1 MIEDPKVLEDLVNDS
16 QNCLGSVDV
25 EDPEKQPSED
35 VEDVLNRSTN
45 SVASSASSEDRS
57 LLLGMPTQAFSK
69 HCAGTAEDKQ
79 QVCIS
84 LNLWFRR
91 GGCRRAAASH
101 LLN

>member
-16 QNCLGSVDV
+16 QNCLGSVGAA
-25 EDPEKQPSED
+25 DPEKQKTSED

-84 LNLWFRR
+84 LNLW
-91 GGCRRAAASH
+91 
-101 LLN
+101 LQI